1 MVELRLNRE
10 LYAPAAIEAVAEIY
24 RAYAEIE
31 LGDEAGYRLV
41 RVRAASPEREHR
53 VAGELGNHALG
64 LTIRRRGSEP

>member
-10 LYAPAAIEAVAEIY
+10 LYAPAAIEAAVATY
-24 RAYAEIE
+24 RDYAEIE

-41 RVRAASPEREHR
+41 RVRAASAERERR

-64 LTIRRRGSEP
+64 VTIRQHGSEP